1 MKIKACLA
9 LSLLILSGCNCKSP
23 AIKVIEPVNAKTDPF
38 LSCGQLKF
46 AVAEAEYFL
55 RAADRKEEK
64 PEAYAGSP
72 MCLLS
77 IQFTTIQA
85 QEAAKDRIDY
95 LSTLMREKKCSSIKP
110 VISPIKD
117 KDQELIKLP
126 VKK

>member
-9 LSLLILSGCNCKSP
+9 LSLLILSGCNCKNP
-23 AIKVIEPVNAKTDPF
+23 AIKIIDPMNAKTDPF

-64 PEAYAGSP
+64 LEAYAGSP
-72 MCLLS
+72 ICLLS
-77 IQFTTIQA
+77 TQFSTIQA

-95 LSTLMREKKCSSIKP
+95 LSTLMREKKCNSTKP
-110 VISPIKD
+110 VISPTKD
-117 KDQELIKLP
+117 KDPDLVKLP